1 MSILSIAYSGL
12 SAFQRAFDVTAN
24 NIANATTRGYSRQSI
39 QFSPGPSQRYAGSYI
54 GSGVFVSAI
63 DRNVDQ
69 FINSQVRT
77 TLSLKSQFD
86 TFYSQAIQI
95 DKLLSQDGTSI
106 SATLRSF
113 FDALGQLNSAPD
125 AISSRGVA
133 LKQSQLLV
141 HQFNSMQTKL
151 DEYHQNSTAQVSGAV
166 RQINQITKDIAA
178 INKQLMSTSDSPE
191 LLDRRDEL
199 LKELSQ
205 FTNLSIFDQG
215 DGTISVGI
223 ATGDMLV
230 SGTEQRDLVVGSGNS
245 STSGTK
251 VFLSNGS
258 GQIDITSR
266 LTSGTLGGLIDYE
279 HNVINQAE
287 QMIGQ
292 MAIGLAQTFNAQHKL
307 GMDLNNQIGK
317 DIFTEF
323 NNTTQQ
329 RNRVIAP
336 PTNTG
341 TGVLSVAISD
351 ISQTK
356 LSDYDLVVTDVLSNE
371 VRVTRKSDGTSTTL
385 NWSNTP
391 PAPPAGQFVIDGM
404 TITVDDTT
412 NLANNDHFTL
422 IPTRGAARNLAL
434 QINDAREIA
443 LASPVSTRASLN
455 NTGQGQIALGTVF
468 NTSAVNK
475 QYRIEFI
482 SDTQYNLVNVTDS
495 TTTGPFAFV
504 PNTNNTIQ
512 IPDALNPSYSV
523 VISGIPKT
531 GDQFTAEYNAG
542 AVGDNRN
549 GLSLSGIQQSKF
561 LSNGTESLF
570 DRYAN
575 LLAEVGGLTKQAELS
590 AESANVLHQQ
600 ALDSWQSKSGV
611 NQDEEGMNLLKFKQA
626 YEAAGKLMEISNQMM
641 NLLFD
646 MMR

>member
-12 SAFQRAFDVTAN
+12 SAFQRAFEVAGN
-24 NIANATTRGYSRQSI
+24 NIANATTKGYSRQTI
-39 QFSPGPSQRYAGSYI
+39 QFSPGPSQRYAGSFV
-54 GSGVFVSAI
+54 GSGVFVSSI

-69 FINSQVRT
+69 FINSQVRS

-86 TFYSQAIQI
+86 TFYTQAIQI

-106 SATLRSF
+106 STSLQSF

-125 AISSRGVA
+125 SISSRSVA

-141 HQFNSMQTKL
+141 QQFTSMQTKL
-151 DEYHQNSTAQVSGAV
+151 DEYQQNSTAQISGAV
-166 RQINQITKDIAA
+166 RQINQLTKDIAA

-205 FTNLSIFDQG
+205 YTNLSIFDQG

-230 SGTEQRDLVVGSGNS
+230 SGTEQRDLVVGTGNS
-245 STSGTK
+245 GVSGTQ
-251 VFLSNGS
+251 VYLSNGT

-266 LTSGTLGGLIDYE
+266 LTSGMLGGLMDYE
-279 HNVINQAE
+279 HDVIAQAG

-317 DIFTEF
+317 DFFTDF
-323 NNTTQQ
+323 NSPAQQ
-329 RNRVIAP
+329 RNRVVAP
-336 PTNTG
+336 STNTG

-356 LSDYDLVVTDVLSNE
+356 LSDYEVVVTDALTNE
-371 VRVTRKSDGTSTTL
+371 VRVTRKSDGSSTIL
-385 NWSNTP
+385 NWTNTP
-391 PAPPAGQFVIDGM
+391 PTPPAGQLVFEGM
-404 TITVDDTT
+404 TITVDDTA
-412 NLANNDHFTL
+412 NLANNDRFTL
-422 IPTRGAARNLAL
+422 IPTRGAARDLAL

-455 NTGQGQIALGTVF
+455 NTGQGQIALGTVY
-468 NTSAVNK
+468 NTTAVNK
-475 QYRIEFI
+475 QYRIDFI

-495 TTTGPFAFV
+495 TTTGPLAFV

-523 VISGIPKT
+523 VISGIPKS
-531 GDQFTAEYNAG
+531 GDQFTAEYNSG
-542 AVGDNRN
+542 AAGDNRN
-549 GLSLSGIQQSKF
+549 GLGLSGIQQSKF
-561 LSNGTESLF
+561 LSNGTENLF

-575 LLAEVGGLTKQAELS
+575 LLAEVGGHTKQAQLS
-590 AESANVLHQQ
+590 SESADVLHKQ
-600 ALDSWQSKSGV
+600 ALDFWQSKSGV
-611 NQDEEGMNLLKFKQA
+611 NQDEEGINLLKFKQA
-626 YEAAGKLMEISNQMM
+626 YEAAGKLLEISNQMM
-641 NLLFD
+641 SLLFD